1 MRDSFLSDDAG
12 ADGRETQ
19 DAVSVCRVTHYTSTD
34 LLSALALYNEMIPA
48 EQRQGPRRRAFDSFK
63 TRLAGG
69 LKECPFEDYHFVAKL
84 DSRVCGYMQL
94 FFYPVEKFALVGFL
108 VVRAGLSLGKQMAWV
123 TSRMCQE
130 ITRKLELDDEFRG
143 CDRLFLE
150 LDDPGRASDEKKR
163 RRGVRRIT
171 RFEAICQQCGTQLR
185 LLEFNYLQGASVCP
199 PIGRGRNGRI
209 CWAAFQKGLKRA
221 WTESGC
227 ATSCVSSTRG

>member
-1 MRDSFLSDDAG
+1 
-12 ADGRETQ
+12 
-19 DAVSVCRVTHYTSTD
+19 
-34 LLSALALYNEMIPA
+34 
-48 EQRQGPRRRAFDSFK
+48 
-63 TRLAGG
+63 
-69 LKECPFEDYHFVAKL
+69 
-84 DSRVCGYMQL
+84 MQL

-185 LLEFNYLQGASVCP
+185 LLEFDYLQA
-199 PIGRGRNGRI
+199 RL
-209 CWAAFQKGLKRA
+209 GLPADWPGPERPHLL
-221 WTESGC
+221 G
-227 ATSCVSSTRG
+227 CVSKGTETCMDGERVRNVLRLIYTGLNPEGVYYGDAEKDGLYRSYLTALCAKECARVPARRAAADRRGDRGESRGKMAIAALSRRLS